1 MAYRSQQTTNYRLT
15 PPAKQAL
22 PPDALSADGMVEKVI
37 YINRCAKVVK
47 GGRRFS
53 FSALVVVG
61 NGNGIVGLGFGK
73 AKEVPMAIQKGIVAA
88 RKNLFTVPIN
98 DTTIYHPSQV
108 RYAGSMVLMKP
119 AGKGTGVIAGGA
131 VRQVLEAAG
140 IKDVL
145 TKNLGST
152 NPVNSA
158 KATILGLMQQR
169 SPEQVRELRGKQVKK
184 AAEGEA

>member
-1 MAYRSQQTTNYRLT
+1 MSMRTQQTTNYKLR
-15 PPAKQAL
+15 PSHDIAVPA
-22 PPDALSADGMVEKVI
+22 DSFGHDGLVEKVI
-37 YINRCAKVVK
+37 FINRCAKVVK

-61 NGNGIVGLGFGK
+61 NGKGVVGLGFGK
-73 AKEVPMAIQKGIVAA
+73 AKEVPMAIAKGIVNA
-88 RKNLFTVPIN
+88 RKNMFTIPLN
-98 DTTIYHPSQV
+98 DTTLFHPAQV
-108 RYAGSMVLMKP
+108 RYAGAMVLMKP
-119 AGKGTGVIAGGA
+119 ASKGTGVIAGGA

-140 IKDVL
+140 VKDVL

-169 SPEQVRELRGKQVKK
+169 SPEQLRTMRGRVKPDAEKQ
-184 AAEGEA
+184 AG